1 MIHYDHMYCRIV
13 NNNVLRRRQT
23 AMSLK
28 MEEAFAKKLHSLGF
42 KPVEMK
48 NTIYNKKKERIDKA
62 INMAEVQILTASAA

>member
-23 AMSLK
+23 DMSLK
-28 MEEAFAKKLHSLGF
+28 MEEAFEKKLRSLGF

-48 NTIYNKKKERIDKA
+48 DTIYKKKKERIDKA
-62 INMAEVQILTASAA
+62 INIAEAQILTASAA